1 MKVSVYGESW
11 ASRIRQF
18 WDDLFTS
25 RHVRFLEAELARVRA
40 EKDAEIQR
48 LSLAILNQRIAVQ
61 TPARPVPVMPQ
72 MPSISNYESEL
83 AAHNKKLA
91 EEESKEQ
98 SNGVQKH

>member
-1 MKVSVYGESW
+1 MKFSVYGETW

-48 LSLAILNQRIAVQ
+48 LLAMPNRQ
-61 TPARPVPVMPQ
+61 TPKLFNEPPFIPPAVRT
-72 MPSISNYESEL
+72 INTYE
-83 AAHNKKLA
+83 AALA
-91 EEESKEQ
+91 EHNRLMQEEELKEK
-98 SNGVQKH
+98 SNGIQKQ